1 VSGPVDFHLEFASE
15 AELLALYESELRHR
29 RAFVPGSFSIEPRCA
44 CRLRLIRSNG
54 EELELE
60 AEAVFVNPD
69 PPFAGV
75 GLELRELS
83 VELLRAFL
91 APSTRERVDSVREGS
106 SPPIVGQG
114 ASPIERVR
122 QLSLR
127 ERDQVARRGPLAERV
142 ALERVFGS
150 LVWEA
155 LLENPQLTVP
165 EVARIARNGT
175 LSLPLLTIIVEHSG
189 WLKSGEI
196 RRALLGNPRVKSLH
210 LERILRAA
218 PPSELRQIA
227 SVSPY
232 RPLVRSLAKRL
243 LDE

>member
-1 VSGPVDFHLEFASE
+1 VSGPVDFHIEFTTE
-15 AELLALYESELRHR
+15 EDLLALYETELKHR
-29 RAFVPGSFSIEPRCA
+29 RAFVAGSFSIEPRCA
-44 CRLRLIRSNG
+44 CRLHLIRANG
-54 EELELE
+54 EQLELA
-60 AEAVFVNPD
+60 AEAVFVNPN
-69 PPFAGV
+69 PPYAGV
-75 GLELRELS
+75 GLELGELS
-83 VELLRAFL
+83 AELLRGFL
-91 APSTRERVDSVREGS
+91 ERPTRERMDGVGKGS
-106 SPPIVGQG
+106 APPVVGQG
-114 ASPIERVR
+114 TNPLERVR

-127 ERDQVARRGPLAERV
+127 ERDQVARRGPLSERV

-165 EVARIARNGT
+165 EVARIAKNGT
-175 LSLPLLTIIVEHSG
+175 LSLPLLTIIVEHGG

-218 PPSELRQIA
+218 PHSELRQIA

-232 RPLVRSLAKRL
+232 RPLVRSIAKRL